1 VIRRL
6 LVIGLS
12 LLALAAC
19 DHPGKPVLRP
29 LGGTPG
35 NTPAA
40 ERVNGGVGSLNASAP
55 AQLAYGSAQPG
66 ASGRPGV
73 IQSGGDVSLDFAD
86 TDLREVVAQVL
97 GAALHEN
104 YTIDPAVKGSATFH
118 TARPLPRSMLLQT
131 LQVLLGQNGATL
143 VQTGSIY
150 RVVPIAEA
158 ATAGVAGSEASAGGL
173 VLPLRYASAEALAKL
188 LTPFAANGSKIAA
201 DAGRNALLIGG
212 DPNARAALVAL
223 AQSFD
228 VDVLAGQSYALLP
241 VPTGDAKDFAS
252 AMQDV
257 FRSQNGGA
265 LSGLVRVVPLERLNS
280 VLVVAGSARYIEEA
294 RRIFNLV
301 EKGRRFSERSW
312 HVYYLQNSHADDVAY
327 LLQQAFTPHN
337 VTAQPS
343 SVTQG
348 NRGGGGM
355 GGASSGFGQSGGG
368 GGGGF
373 GGGGGGGFG
382 GGSSGGGS
390 LGGGGGN
397 TGGLGS
403 GGLGSGGLGGGGGL
417 SQGGGLGGTGGGAQ
431 AATTTAAPAAS
442 NPLLG
447 GLDTGGGN
455 GGGSGGD
462 DTNAMR
468 IIPNAQNNA
477 VLVYSTRQEEATVE
491 AMLRKVDI
499 LPLQV
504 RIDATIAE
512 VTLNDQLQYGTQ
524 FFFKEGS
531 INQTLT
537 SATSISGG
545 FIFGAAARGVTAA
558 LSALQAVTTVNVLSS
573 PELMVLDN
581 QTAQLQVGAAVP
593 YLSQSSQSTLSAN
606 APVVNSVQY
615 QQTGVI
621 MGVTPRVN
629 SGGLVTLD
637 ISQEVSDVA
646 DTVTTAGLT
655 SPTFNERRVVS
666 RVVVQDGQTIG
677 LAGLIQDSQSKSN
690 SGIPWLKDVPILG
703 LLLGEQ
709 SNKRQRTELLVLIT
723 PHVIRDQRDAKALTE
738 DLREQL
744 PNAALV
750 PAHLQALPLSGSIDP
765 SEPLRRK
772 LKLER

>member
-1 VIRRL
+1 
-6 LVIGLS
+6 
-12 LLALAAC
+12 
-19 DHPGKPVLRP
+19 
-29 LGGTPG
+29 
-35 NTPAA
+35 
-40 ERVNGGVGSLNASAP
+40 
-55 AQLAYGSAQPG
+55 
-66 ASGRPGV
+66 
-73 IQSGGDVSLDFAD
+73 
-86 TDLREVVAQVL
+86 
-97 GAALHEN
+97 
-104 YTIDPAVKGSATFH
+104 
-118 TARPLPRSMLLQT
+118 
-131 LQVLLGQNGATL
+131 
-143 VQTGSIY
+143 
-150 RVVPIAEA
+150 
-158 ATAGVAGSEASAGGL
+158 
-173 VLPLRYASAEALAKL
+173 
-188 LTPFAANGSKIAA
+188 
-201 DAGRNALLIGG
+201 
-212 DPNARAALVAL
+212 
-223 AQSFD
+223 
-228 VDVLAGQSYALLP
+228 
-241 VPTGDAKDFAS
+241 
-252 AMQDV
+252 
-257 FRSQNGGA
+257 
-265 LSGLVRVVPLERLNS
+265 
-280 VLVVAGSARYIEEA
+280 
-294 RRIFNLV
+294 
-301 EKGRRFSERSW
+301 
-312 HVYYLQNSHADDVAY
+312 
-327 LLQQAFTPHN
+327 
-337 VTAQPS
+337 
-343 SVTQG
+343 
-348 NRGGGGM
+348 
-355 GGASSGFGQSGGG
+355 
-368 GGGGF
+368 
-373 GGGGGGGFG
+373 
-382 GGSSGGGS
+382 
-390 LGGGGGN
+390 
-397 TGGLGS
+397 
-403 GGLGSGGLGGGGGL
+403 
-417 SQGGGLGGTGGGAQ
+417 
-431 AATTTAAPAAS
+431 
-442 NPLLG
+442 
-447 GLDTGGGN
+447 LDTGGGN